1 MRRDSVTSVTRFFR
15 ECHFVNFTYYIY
27 FSFIYII
34 YYIYK
39 RELLYAEEWIGKKVV
54 TLVTLSHLSIKV
66 FDFSFDISLFCTTFA
81 ST

>member
-1 MRRDSVTSVTRFFR
+1 MRKSGW
-15 ECHFVNFTYYIY
+15 
-27 FSFIYII
+27 
-34 YYIYK
+34 
-39 RELLYAEEWIGKKVV
+39 EEKVV